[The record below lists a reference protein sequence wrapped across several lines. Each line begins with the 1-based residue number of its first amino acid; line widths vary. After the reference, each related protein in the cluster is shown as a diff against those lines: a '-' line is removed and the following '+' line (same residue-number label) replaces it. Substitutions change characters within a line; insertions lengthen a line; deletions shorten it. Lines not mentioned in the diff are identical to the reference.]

1 MESLFGSQLGL
12 LGGNEGLKEDG
23 CGVGWP
29 SSPLSEDMYSA
40 SHFTLI
46 SAYQDIKSRLNGLER
61 ENTDIKRKL
70 KIYEIKFP
78 MISEFGDDRNSY
90 CSFETKD
97 TALLH
102 SENGSLQQRVN
113 MLSLELQKGKERE
126 EQLEDVIQAYEKIHM
141 EKTSLQRDL
150 DKMSSMVEKHVE
162 RIHSLESAL
171 RQRESSLHKLN
182 TQLHNKDM
190 QYLQLHSPDS
200 HMFIVNK
207 YPCLP
212 QHLSLPTIGFSC
224 HVLPSKSFQMASTEG
239 VVGLPVRL
247 LRHGASRASHRLSSV
262 GRTFCGSLPEEEI
275 QEGRAVQ
282 ARSATFGPSSGG
294 IKPQIFFGGCRGDV
308 TVRAASTAADSPRS
322 RHQARSSSWYQ
333 ARSSS
338 RHQALPS
345 LQRAL
350 SSRQRAL
357 ASRSSSRCPARSS
370 SQNPVRRQAM
380 SSRPSCRSSRPCT
393 FQPSSRN
400 TCRFLDR
407 RSEKPGSQP
416 VLDCPMTLQSSRS
429 LDTLSDL
436 KLQRLEAE
444 LEGARHEA
452 QGACQREEELK
463 AECER
468 LREEL
473 GELQSNQRQRE
484 VSSTC
489 GQCDVEWIKKVGDEQ
504 VNLALAYT
512 ELTEELGKLQAL
524 TSKQTEILRKASQE
538 PASPVQRHSPVP
550 HQRHSPVPQRHSP
563 IQQRHS
569 PIQLRHSP
577 VPQRRSPVL
586 QRLSPDMHR
595 RSPLPDLSDGP
606 ASYSCR
612 PTSHHLRASFQG
624 RRSYSEVAD
633 PSAYQRPPRFTLD
646 PVSTLPKPR
655 PYVDSYHKQQQ
666 QQQKQQ
672 HGVGQHMLVQRQS
685 SQGVGG
691 DGGLAESPRLSRE
704 LSFHHSDHLHFEPQ
718 PSPASLH
725 PSPQPPQSSEDEEEW
740 PCPHPISPSRTLSV
754 SSPSSSSR
762 GPASFSAFPIPS
774 RPNTLSCHPPGYLHA
789 EHAQSWPS
797 INLWMETEEEGDVR
811 SCPLCQLIFPVGY
824 PDDALI
830 KHIDSHLENSKI

>member
-1 MESLFGSQLGL
+1 MESLFGGQLGL

-23 CGVGWP
+23 CGVGW
-29 SSPLSEDMYSA
+29 SNSPLSEDMYSA
-40 SHFTLI
+40 SHFALI
-46 SAYQDIKSRLNGLER
+46 SAYQDIKTRLAGLER
-61 ENTDIKRKL
+61 ENADIKRKL

-90 CSFETKD
+90 CSFEPKD
-97 TALLH
+97 TVLLQ

-113 MLSLELQKGKERE
+113 MLTLELQKSKERE

-141 EKTSLQRDL
+141 EKSSLQRDL
-150 DKMSSMVEKHVE
+150 DKMASLVEKHVE
-162 RIHSLESAL
+162 RIHSLEAAL

-200 HMFIVNK
+200 HM
-207 YPCLP
+207 
-212 QHLSLPTIGFSC
+212 
-224 HVLPSKSFQMASTEG
+224 
-239 VVGLPVRL
+239 
-247 LRHGASRASHRLSSV
+247 
-262 GRTFCGSLPEEEI
+262 
-275 QEGRAVQ
+275 
-282 ARSATFGPSSGG
+282 
-294 IKPQIFFGGCRGDV
+294 
-308 TVRAASTAADSPRS
+308 
-322 RHQARSSSWYQ
+322 
-333 ARSSS
+333 
-338 RHQALPS
+338 
-345 LQRAL
+345 
-350 SSRQRAL
+350 
-357 ASRSSSRCPARSS
+357 
-370 SQNPVRRQAM
+370 
-380 SSRPSCRSSRPCT
+380 
-393 FQPSSRN
+393 
-400 TCRFLDR
+400 
-407 RSEKPGSQP
+407 
-416 VLDCPMTLQSSRS
+416 LDCPMTLQSSRS

-473 GELQSNQRQRE
+473 RELQSNQRQRE

-524 TSKQTEILRKASQE
+524 TSKQTEILRKVSQE

-569 PIQLRHSP
+569 PIQQRHSP
-577 VPQRRSPVL
+577 IPQRRSPVL

-595 RSPLPDLSDGP
+595 RSPLPELSNGP

-655 PYVDSYHKQQQ
+655 PYVNSYHKQQQ
-666 QQQKQQ
+666 QQQQQQ
-672 HGVGQHMLVQRQS
+672 HGGSQHMLVQRQS
-685 SQGVGG
+685 SQSGVGG
-691 DGGLAESPRLSRE
+691 DGGLAESPRLTRE
-704 LSFHHSDHLHFEPQ
+704 LSFHHSDVSHLHFEPQ
-718 PSPASLH
+718 HSPAPLH

-740 PCPHPISPSRTLSV
+740 SCPHPISPPRTLGV
-754 SSPSSSSR
+754 SSPSSISR
-762 GPASFSAFPIPS
+762 GPASCSAFPIPS
-774 RPNTLSCHPPGYLHA
+774 RPNTPSCHPPGYLHA

>member
-1 MESLFGSQLGL
+1 MESLFGGQLGL

-23 CGVGWP
+23 CGVGWS

-40 SHFTLI
+40 SHFALI
-46 SAYQDIKSRLNGLER
+46 SAYQDIKSRLAGLER
-61 ENTDIKRKL
+61 ENADIKRKL

-78 MISEFGDDRNSY
+78 MISEFGEDRNSY
-90 CSFETKD
+90 CSFEPKD
-97 TALLH
+97 TALLQ

-113 MLSLELQKGKERE
+113 MLTLELQKSKERE

-141 EKTSLQRDL
+141 EKSSLQRDL
-150 DKMSSMVEKHVE
+150 DKMTSMVEKHVE

-190 QYLQLHSPDS
+190 QYLQLHSPDP
-200 HMFIVNK
+200 HM
-207 YPCLP
+207 
-212 QHLSLPTIGFSC
+212 
-224 HVLPSKSFQMASTEG
+224 
-239 VVGLPVRL
+239 
-247 LRHGASRASHRLSSV
+247 
-262 GRTFCGSLPEEEI
+262 
-275 QEGRAVQ
+275 
-282 ARSATFGPSSGG
+282 
-294 IKPQIFFGGCRGDV
+294 
-308 TVRAASTAADSPRS
+308 
-322 RHQARSSSWYQ
+322 
-333 ARSSS
+333 
-338 RHQALPS
+338 
-345 LQRAL
+345 
-350 SSRQRAL
+350 
-357 ASRSSSRCPARSS
+357 
-370 SQNPVRRQAM
+370 
-380 SSRPSCRSSRPCT
+380 
-393 FQPSSRN
+393 
-400 TCRFLDR
+400 
-407 RSEKPGSQP
+407 
-416 VLDCPMTLQSSRS
+416 LDCPMTLQSSRS

-444 LEGARHEA
+444 LEGVRHEA

-473 GELQSNQRQRE
+473 RELESNQRQRE

-524 TSKQTEILRKASQE
+524 TSKQTDIFRKASQE
-538 PASPVQRHSPVP
+538 PVSPVQRHSPVP

-569 PIQLRHSP
+569 PIQQRHSP
-577 VPQRRSPVL
+577 VPQRRSPIL

-595 RSPLPDLSDGP
+595 RSPLPELSDGP

-655 PYVDSYHKQQQ
+655 PYVDSYHKQKQQ
-666 QQQKQQ
+666 QQQQQQQ
-672 HGVGQHMLVQRQS
+672 HGGSQHMLVQRQG
-685 SQGVGG
+685 SQSG
-691 DGGLAESPRLSRE
+691 DGGLGESPRLSRE
-704 LSFHHSDHLHFEPQ
+704 LSFHHSDVSHLHFDPQ
-718 PSPASLH
+718 HSPASLH

-740 PCPHPISPSRTLSV
+740 SCPHPISPPRTLGV

-762 GPASFSAFPIPS
+762 GPASCSAFPIPS

>member
-1 MESLFGSQLGL
+1 MESLFGGQLGL

-23 CGVGWP
+23 CGVGWS

-40 SHFTLI
+40 SHFALI
-46 SAYQDIKSRLNGLER
+46 SAYQDIKTRLAGLER
-61 ENTDIKRKL
+61 ENADIKRKL

-78 MISEFGDDRNSY
+78 MISEFGEDRNSY
-90 CSFETKD
+90 CSFEPKD
-97 TALLH
+97 TALLQ

-113 MLSLELQKGKERE
+113 MLTLELQKSKERE

-141 EKTSLQRDL
+141 EKSSLQRDL
-150 DKMSSMVEKHVE
+150 DKMASMVEKHVE

-190 QYLQLHSPDS
+190 QYLQLHSPDP
-200 HMFIVNK
+200 HM
-207 YPCLP
+207 
-212 QHLSLPTIGFSC
+212 
-224 HVLPSKSFQMASTEG
+224 
-239 VVGLPVRL
+239 
-247 LRHGASRASHRLSSV
+247 
-262 GRTFCGSLPEEEI
+262 
-275 QEGRAVQ
+275 
-282 ARSATFGPSSGG
+282 
-294 IKPQIFFGGCRGDV
+294 
-308 TVRAASTAADSPRS
+308 
-322 RHQARSSSWYQ
+322 
-333 ARSSS
+333 
-338 RHQALPS
+338 
-345 LQRAL
+345 
-350 SSRQRAL
+350 
-357 ASRSSSRCPARSS
+357 
-370 SQNPVRRQAM
+370 
-380 SSRPSCRSSRPCT
+380 
-393 FQPSSRN
+393 
-400 TCRFLDR
+400 
-407 RSEKPGSQP
+407 
-416 VLDCPMTLQSSRS
+416 LDCPMTLQSSRS

-452 QGACQREEELK
+452 QGACQREEDLK

-473 GELQSNQRQRE
+473 RELQSNQRQRE

-512 ELTEELGKLQAL
+512 ELTEELGKLQSL

-538 PASPVQRHSPVP
+538 PVSPVQRHSPVP
-550 HQRHSPVPQRHSP
+550 HQRHSPIPQRHSP

-569 PIQLRHSP
+569 PIQQRHSP
-577 VPQRRSPVL
+577 VPQRRSPIL

-595 RSPLPDLSDGP
+595 RSPLPELSDGP

-655 PYVDSYHKQQQ
+655 PYVDSYHKQKQQ
-666 QQQKQQ
+666 QQQQQQQ
-672 HGVGQHMLVQRQS
+672 HGGSQHMLVQRQG
-685 SQGVGG
+685 SQSG

-704 LSFHHSDHLHFEPQ
+704 LSFHHSDVSHLHFEPQ

-740 PCPHPISPSRTLSV
+740 SCPHPISPPRTLGV

-762 GPASFSAFPIPS
+762 GPASCSAFPIPS

>member
-1 MESLFGSQLGL
+1 MESLFGGQLGL

-23 CGVGWP
+23 CGVGW
-29 SSPLSEDMYSA
+29 SNSPLSEDMYSA
-40 SHFTLI
+40 SHFALI
-46 SAYQDIKSRLNGLER
+46 SAYQDIKTRLAGLER
-61 ENTDIKRKL
+61 ENADIKRKL

-90 CSFETKD
+90 CSFEPKD
-97 TALLH
+97 TALLQ

-113 MLSLELQKGKERE
+113 ILTLELQKSKERE

-141 EKTSLQRDL
+141 EKSSLQRDL
-150 DKMSSMVEKHVE
+150 DKMTSLVEKHVE
-162 RIHSLESAL
+162 RIHSLEAAL

-182 TQLHNKDM
+182 TQLHNKDI

-200 HMFIVNK
+200 HM
-207 YPCLP
+207 
-212 QHLSLPTIGFSC
+212 
-224 HVLPSKSFQMASTEG
+224 
-239 VVGLPVRL
+239 
-247 LRHGASRASHRLSSV
+247 
-262 GRTFCGSLPEEEI
+262 
-275 QEGRAVQ
+275 
-282 ARSATFGPSSGG
+282 
-294 IKPQIFFGGCRGDV
+294 
-308 TVRAASTAADSPRS
+308 
-322 RHQARSSSWYQ
+322 
-333 ARSSS
+333 
-338 RHQALPS
+338 
-345 LQRAL
+345 
-350 SSRQRAL
+350 
-357 ASRSSSRCPARSS
+357 
-370 SQNPVRRQAM
+370 
-380 SSRPSCRSSRPCT
+380 
-393 FQPSSRN
+393 
-400 TCRFLDR
+400 
-407 RSEKPGSQP
+407 
-416 VLDCPMTLQSSRS
+416 LDCPMTLQSSRS

-473 GELQSNQRQRE
+473 RELQSNQRQRD

-538 PASPVQRHSPVP
+538 PASPVQHHSPVP

-569 PIQLRHSP
+569 PIQQRHSP

-595 RSPLPDLSDGP
+595 RSPLPELSDGP

-666 QQQKQQ
+666 QQQQQQ
-672 HGVGQHMLVQRQS
+672 HGGSQHMLVQRQG
-685 SQGVGG
+685 SQSGVGG

-704 LSFHHSDHLHFEPQ
+704 LSFHHSDVSHLHFEPQ
-718 PSPASLH
+718 PSPAPLH

-740 PCPHPISPSRTLSV
+740 SCPHPISPPRTLGV

-762 GPASFSAFPIPS
+762 GPASCSAFPIPS

-811 SCPLCQLIFPVGY
+811 SCPLCQLIFPIGY

>member
-1 MESLFGSQLGL
+1 MESLFGGQLGL

-23 CGVGWP
+23 CGVGW
-29 SSPLSEDMYSA
+29 SNSPLSEDMYSA
-40 SHFTLI
+40 SHFALI
-46 SAYQDIKSRLNGLER
+46 SAYQDIKTRLAGLER
-61 ENTDIKRKL
+61 ENADIKRKL

-90 CSFETKD
+90 CSFEPKD
-97 TALLH
+97 TALLQ

-113 MLSLELQKGKERE
+113 MLTLELQKGKERE

-141 EKTSLQRDL
+141 EKSSLQRDL
-150 DKMSSMVEKHVE
+150 DKMTSLVEKHVE
-162 RIHSLESAL
+162 RIHSLEAAL

-190 QYLQLHSPDS
+190 QYLQLHNPDS
-200 HMFIVNK
+200 HM
-207 YPCLP
+207 
-212 QHLSLPTIGFSC
+212 
-224 HVLPSKSFQMASTEG
+224 
-239 VVGLPVRL
+239 
-247 LRHGASRASHRLSSV
+247 
-262 GRTFCGSLPEEEI
+262 
-275 QEGRAVQ
+275 
-282 ARSATFGPSSGG
+282 
-294 IKPQIFFGGCRGDV
+294 
-308 TVRAASTAADSPRS
+308 
-322 RHQARSSSWYQ
+322 
-333 ARSSS
+333 
-338 RHQALPS
+338 
-345 LQRAL
+345 
-350 SSRQRAL
+350 
-357 ASRSSSRCPARSS
+357 
-370 SQNPVRRQAM
+370 
-380 SSRPSCRSSRPCT
+380 
-393 FQPSSRN
+393 
-400 TCRFLDR
+400 
-407 RSEKPGSQP
+407 
-416 VLDCPMTLQSSRS
+416 LDCPMTLQSSRS

-463 AECER
+463 TECER

-473 GELQSNQRQRE
+473 RELQSNQRQRD

-512 ELTEELGKLQAL
+512 ELIEELGKLQAL

-569 PIQLRHSP
+569 PIQQRHSP

-595 RSPLPDLSDGP
+595 RSPLPELSDGP

-655 PYVDSYHKQQQ
+655 PYVDSYHKKQQQ
-666 QQQKQQ
+666 QQQQQQQ
-672 HGVGQHMLVQRQS
+672 HGGSQHMLVQRQG
-685 SQGVGG
+685 SQSGVGG

-704 LSFHHSDHLHFEPQ
+704 LSFHHSDVTHLHFEPQ
-718 PSPASLH
+718 PSPAPLH
-725 PSPQPPQSSEDEEEW
+725 SSPQPPQSSEDEEEW
-740 PCPHPISPSRTLSV
+740 SCPHPISPPRTLGV

-762 GPASFSAFPIPS
+762 GPASCSAFPIPS

-811 SCPLCQLIFPVGY
+811 SCPLCQLIFPIGY